1 MDSQD
6 FGLWAMFA
14 FWTSAIGGIYLAIK
28 WANRKSKKSP
38 APRKVILA
46 SLKKRLDDGEISEEE
61 YQRRLN
67 QL

>member
-6 FGLWAMFA
+6 FGLWAMFT
-14 FWTSAIGGIYLAIK
+14 FWISAIGGIYIAVK
-28 WANRKSKKSP
+28 WANRKSTKSP
-38 APRKVILA
+38 APPEVILA

>member
-14 FWTSAIGGIYLAIK
+14 FWISAIGSIYLAIK
-28 WANRKSKKSP
+28 WAKRKSKKSP
-38 APRKVILA
+38 APPEVILA
-46 SLKKRLDDGEISEEE
+46 SLKKRLDDGEISKEE
-61 YQRRLN
+61 YKRRLN